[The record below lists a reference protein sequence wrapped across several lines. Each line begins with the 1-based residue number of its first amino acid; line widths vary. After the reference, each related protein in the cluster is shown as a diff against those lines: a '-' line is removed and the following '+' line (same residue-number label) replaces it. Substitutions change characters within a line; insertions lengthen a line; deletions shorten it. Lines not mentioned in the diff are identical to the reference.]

1 MSRRVIYVVR
11 SWPRLSQTFVL
22 NEVLALERRG
32 LDLAIFSLV
41 RSEETVV
48 QPQVADVRAPLT
60 VLTRS
65 RRKLRGR
72 LRAHR
77 SVLAAAP
84 REYAETLRFALRHPG
99 LAAGYTSCT
108 TLQCFDHAVTVAS
121 HVLRMREEG
130 AAPDHLH
137 AHFAHDPA
145 LVGLLAARL
154 TGLPFSFTGHAR
166 DLLQIPP
173 AALAARATA
182 ATALVTCCQA
192 NAEHIEA
199 AVPAAARPPVLV
211 VHHGVDLTRFRP
223 AAAHPG
229 QRPTILSVGRLVEKK
244 GYDDLLHALALV
256 RATSPAFRCHVYGD
270 GPLLQR
276 LLDLRDQLGLRDHV
290 VMHGA
295 CSNDR
300 VLAALA
306 SAAVFALAPRHTE
319 DGDRDGIPNVL
330 VEAMACA
337 VPVVTTAAGGI
348 PELVRHEENGL
359 VMPPGDVPALAAGMR
374 RLLGNPWLQ
383 RRLGTAGRATVAR
396 DYDVDDAARMLESV
410 FLGRVGPERP
420 RDASSAMAVAP

>member
-32 LDLAIFSLV
+32 IDLAIFALV
-41 RSEETVV
+41 HSEETVV
-48 QPQVADVRAPLT
+48 QPQVAEVRAPLT
-60 VLTRS
+60 VLTR
-65 RRKLRGR
+65 RRRALRAR
-72 LRAHR
+72 LRAHG
-77 SVLAAAP
+77 SVLTAAP
-84 REYAETLRFALRHPG
+84 QEYAATLWFALRHPS
-99 LAAGYTSCT
+99 LAAGYTSGT
-108 TLQCFDHAVTVAS
+108 ALQCFDHAVTVAAR
-121 HVLRMREEG
+121 VLRMRQEG
-130 AAPDHLH
+130 VAPDHLH

-173 AALAARATA
+173 AALAARAAA
-182 ATALVTCCQA
+182 ATALVTCCEA

-199 AVPAAARPPVLV
+199 AVPAEARPPVLV
-211 VHHGVDLTRFRP
+211 VHHGVDLARFRP
-223 AAAHPG
+223 AAADPG
-229 QRPTILSVGRLVEKK
+229 RLPTILSVGRLVEKK
-244 GYDDLLHALALV
+244 GYDDLLQALALL
-256 RATSPAFRCHVYGD
+256 RATSPTFRCDVYGD
-270 GPLLQR
+270 GPLRPR
-276 LLDLRDQLGLRDHV
+276 LLELRDQLGLRDHV
-290 VMHGA
+290 VLHGA

-306 SAAVFALAPRHTE
+306 SATVFTLAPRHTE

-348 PELVRHEENGL
+348 PELLRHEENGL
-359 VMPPGDVPALAAGMR
+359 LVPPGDVPALAAGIR

-396 DYDVDDAARMLESV
+396 DYDVHDAAQKLELVFRGSV
-410 FLGRVGPERP
+410 GSERP
-420 RDASSAMAVAP
+420 RDTSSAMAVAP